1 MQTARIPLAV
11 LIALGMTSIACT
23 PHSVQPCLNV
33 AAPEDDADLGPC
45 LEVVEPPDPEPE
57 PKSEPPEPEPKSN
70 EQPEPEPVEMRPCLD
85 VLPDE
90 PLAAASSERQVS
102 PSAEPDSRDAV
113 ITRLASVLPPDVVAK
128 LRDDADRGSSD
139 G

>member
-11 LIALGMTSIACT
+11 LIALGMTGLACT

-57 PKSEPPEPEPKSN
+57 PEPKSEPEAEPTSGEEPGD
-70 EQPEPEPVEMRPCLD
+70 EGVEMRPCLD
-85 VLPDE
+85 VLAE
-90 PLAAASSERQVS
+90 PLPELASAETVSAASS
-102 PSAEPDSRDAV
+102 PSLDTRADV
-113 ITRLASVLPPDVVAK
+113 IARLADVLPPDVVTK
-128 LRDDADRGSSD
+128 LRND

>member
-11 LIALGMTSIACT
+11 LIALEMASFACT

-57 PKSEPPEPEPKSN
+57 PKSEPEPEPTTGN
-70 EQPEPEPVEMRPCLD
+70 EPGGEGVEMRPCLD
-85 VLPDE
+85 VIADPPPELTVPE
-90 PLAAASSERQVS
+90 TASTAPR
-102 PSAEPDSRDAV
+102 PRLDTRADV
-113 ITRLASVLPPDVVAK
+113 IARLAGVLPPDVVAK
-128 LRDDADRGSSD
+128 LRND